1 MPLSLN
7 YRKHRGL
14 SQLFLAFHVL
24 FLSVLILALHPQIST
39 SFDEDFPTDESKVV
53 GIQDFIQNVSLS
65 RTLKLYYGQRLAGFF
80 LAVVLD
86 LTCRDRVFPFDHC
99 ACPRISYR
107 HSVVGL
113 PPMRSPPSWLI

>member
-1 MPLSLN
+1 MPLSFN
-7 YRKHRGL
+7 CRKHTGL
-14 SQLFLAFHVL
+14 SRLFLAFHVL

-39 SFDEDFPTDESKVV
+39 SFDEDFQTSESRVV

-65 RTLKLYYGQRLAGFF
+65 RTLKLYDAQRLAGFF
-80 LAVVLD
+80 LAVVLN
-86 LTCRDRVFPFDHC
+86 LTYRDRVFPFNHC

>member
-14 SQLFLAFHVL
+14 SRLFLAFHAL
-24 FLSVLILALHPQIST
+24 FLSVLLLALHPQIST
-39 SFDEDFPTDESKVV
+39 SFDEDFQNSESRVV

-86 LTCRDRVFPFDHC
+86 PTYRDRVFPFDHC
-99 ACPRISYR
+99 ACPRISY
-107 HSVVGL
+107 HDSVVGL